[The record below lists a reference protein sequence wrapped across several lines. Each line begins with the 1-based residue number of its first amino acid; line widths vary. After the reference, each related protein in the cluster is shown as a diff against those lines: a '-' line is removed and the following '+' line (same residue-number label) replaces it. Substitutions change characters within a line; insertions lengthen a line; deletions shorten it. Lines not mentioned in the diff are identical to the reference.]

1 MLVGVGLALVLIV
14 GGAVVWLAQR
24 GDDGGSA
31 SSPAAAPNVAQAGG
45 ETTGQAKE
53 LTDALTGKGL
63 ECSVRFTIAAG
74 GSAGCFSWA
83 DKGMTS
89 AEVLFQYDNGGTVIG
104 LNLKTFSQ
112 QEGVAFVT
120 LAPVLQTVSE
130 VVFDADQDKVAR
142 AVSDLPKTDDATFD
156 GSWGRYHVRE
166 GASGTTVSAAKSGK
180 YPLTV
185 PRIEMASSPAK
196 LADALT
202 AKGFTCDAARED
214 CSGSFRDGKGRTS
227 VLSAG
232 LGSSG
237 ITTLIIG
244 ATDTSR
250 DADAAT
256 TKQTFTELV
265 GNTLGIA
272 GGNGLPDVQKWSAD
286 HLDGQSHSAYVGG
299 WRVDLVV
306 KYGTAYGDANL
317 ASSFGVTVSTDSLWT
332 VPSQ

>member
-1 MLVGVGLALVLIV
+1 MLILIV
-14 GGAVVWLAQR
+14 GGVAVWLTQR
-24 GDDGGSA
+24 GGDDGGSA
-31 SSPAAAPNVAQAGG
+31 AAPAPNVAQAGG

-53 LTDALTGKGL
+53 LTDALIGKGL

-74 GSAGCFSWA
+74 GNAGCFSWA
-83 DKGMTS
+83 DKGTTS
-89 AEVLFQYDNGGTVIG
+89 AEVLFQYDSGGTVIG

-112 QEGVAFVT
+112 KEGVAFVT
-120 LAPVLQTVSE
+120 LAPVLRTVSE
-130 VVFDADQDKVAR
+130 VVFGADQDKVAR
-142 AVSDLPKTDDATFD
+142 AVAELPTTDDATFD
-156 GSWGRYHVRE
+156 GAWGKYHVRE

-232 LGSSG
+232 LGSGG
-237 ITTLIIG
+237 ISTLIIG
-244 ATDTSR
+244 AADTSR
-250 DADAAT
+250 DADAET
-256 TKQTFTELV
+256 TKETFAELV
-265 GNTLGIA
+265 GNTLGTA
-272 GGNGLPDVQKWSAD
+272 GGNGLSDVQKWSAD

-306 KYGTAYGDANL
+306 KYGTAYGDAEL
-317 ASSFGVTVSTDSLWT
+317 ASSFGLTVSTDSLWT
-332 VPSQ
+332 VPGQ